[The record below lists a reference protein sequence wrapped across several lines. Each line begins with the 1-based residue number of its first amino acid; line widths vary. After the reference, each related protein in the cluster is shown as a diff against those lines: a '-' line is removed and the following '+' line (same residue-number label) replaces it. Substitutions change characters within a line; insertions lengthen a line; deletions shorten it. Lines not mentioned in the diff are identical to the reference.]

1 MGFLLNRESGASYAL
16 QVVRQA
22 AAQLFA
28 GRLHPGDRLPSVRRL
43 ARQLGISRSTAER
56 IQEALCDSML
66 AEVRP
71 RSGIYVARD
80 LDPIEVQESLHAVYE
95 FLKETVER
103 AERLGLDR
111 ARLLK
116 LLGDLS
122 EPSNGRQC
130 PLFPVVATRDFYE
143 CVRASLTNGFPAR
156 ICHLPPDGSSLR
168 IPQKAH
174 YILTSYYMRPQA
186 EKIAEA
192 LGCSLLYMRFN
203 EKLLDKA
210 MSIPAD
216 QHRHFVTRD
225 ADNAE
230 CTKVFL
236 ANAYPEVPTDR
247 YTVAPAATW
256 LENVN
261 ETRRTDQVWT
271 HLTAF
276 PLVRNRVDPARIRLF
291 HPVLDERFLD
301 ELRCLA
307 LLSEVTPS
315 RNCGDAFKN
324 SAERSVETN
333 AKAQRDGS

>member
-1 MGFLLNRESGASYAL
+1 MGFLLNRESTASYAL

-22 AAQLFA
+22 AAQLVA

-43 ARQLGISRSTAER
+43 ARELGISRSTSER
-56 IQEALCDSML
+56 IHEALCDSML
-66 AEVRP
+66 ADVRP
-71 RSGIYVARD
+71 RSGIFVAHD
-80 LDPIEVQESLHAVYE
+80 IDSVEMQESVHAVCE
-95 FLKETVER
+95 FLKQTVER

-116 LLGDLS
+116 LLGDLG
-122 EPSNGRQC
+122 EPSIGRQR
-130 PLFPVVATRDFYE
+130 PLFPVVATRDFFE
-143 CVRASLTNGFPAR
+143 CVRASLTEGFPAR
-156 ICHLPPDGSSLR
+156 ICHLPPDGSGLR

-174 YILTSYYMRPQA
+174 YVLTSYYMRSKA

-192 LGCSLLYMRFN
+192 LDCSLLYMHFN

-216 QHRHFVTRD
+216 QHRHFLTRD

-256 LENVN
+256 LQNVN

-271 HLTAF
+271 HLTAL
-276 PLVRNRVDPARIRLF
+276 PLVRNHVDPARIRLF
-291 HPVLDERFLD
+291 HPVLDGRFLD

-307 LLSEVTPS
+307 LLSESYSEP
-315 RNCGDAFKN
+315 
-324 SAERSVETN
+324 
-333 AKAQRDGS
+333 